1 QQGIAEEKRANDAH
15 KENLER
21 EARLEQQR
29 RASAIEAQNRKAA
42 AIAADRK
49 AAREKLESEIKE
61 DKKRDIAYE
70 NELRSLEIQKLKLAL
85 AREETRVKR
94 ENDFIDQELKNKAAQ
109 TDILQSNAEA
119 NRNISEGGK

>member
-1 QQGIAEEKRANDAH
+1 
-15 KENLER
+15 
-21 EARLEQQR
+21 QR

-85 AREETRVKR
+85 AREEARVKR

-109 TDILQSNAEA
+109 TDILQSNADA
-119 NRNISEGGK
+119 NRNISEGGKELMKSTGKAKEKEASGIFN